1 MNVCTAVLLSDIL
14 FYPQEQDALAT
25 WKASAWAKKLESKKV
40 RSNLSDFDR
49 FRVMVAKKQ
58 RSKIIATKVAELSA

>member
-1 MNVCTAVLLSDIL
+1 MAS
-14 FYPQEQDALAT
+14 

-58 RSKIIATKVAELSA
+58 RSKIIAAKVTELSA